1 MTSTDQARRRN
12 KVTPIYVIAGFLG
25 SGKTTLLKRALVHE
39 LDRGVK
45 PAVLMNE
52 FGEVDVDGALLHD
65 HPCSKDIELQALLS
79 GCICCDLSGEFSE
92 KVGHLVKETKG
103 APLFI
108 ETTGLADTGQVVM
121 GVEKALVQS
130 RSKIRGAL
138 ASVIVMVDGPRFLK
152 LGAYWPAAE
161 DHLKQADV
169 VVLNKLDQINS
180 RQADLVE
187 RRIRGVNPT
196 VTIVRAVHAEVEVGR
211 LFTGVAMMK
220 APSIEPGAVKD
231 SATGYQSGSF
241 KILKPFDPVRLEA
254 WLKRFERS
262 VIRMKGFV
270 NVQGREG
277 LQELQWVMGSLDL
290 TPYHSSKPSQ
300 AMVVVIGRRVPWQR
314 FLEGLEACLVRRASQ
329 TKRQTKRWNRAAR
342 RTA

>member
-1 MTSTDQARRRN
+1 MTSTDTARCRN
-12 KVTPIYVIAGFLG
+12 KMTPIYVIAGFLG
-25 SGKTTLLKRALVHE
+25 SGKTTLLKRALAHE

-65 HPCSKDIELQALLS
+65 HPRSKDIGLQALLS

-108 ETTGLADTGQVVM
+108 ETTGLADTSQVVM
-121 GVEKALVQS
+121 GVEKALTQS
-130 RSKIRGAL
+130 DSRTRGAL

-169 VVLNKLDQINS
+169 VVLNKLDQVNGG
-180 RQADLVE
+180 QADLVE
-187 RRIRGVNPT
+187 RRIKVVNPT
-196 VTIVRAVHAEVEVGR
+196 ATIVRAVHAEVELDR
-211 LFTGVAMMK
+211 IFTGMAMIK
-220 APSIEPGAVKD
+220 TPSIEQGSVKD

-254 WLKRFERS
+254 WLRRFERS

-270 NVQGREG
+270 NVQGRTG
-277 LQELQWVMGSLDL
+277 FQELQWVMGSLAL
-290 TPYHSSKPSQ
+290 TPYTGTKQSQ
-300 AMVVVIGRRVPWQR
+300 ARLVVIGRRVPWQR
-314 FLEGLEACLVRRASQ
+314 FLEGLETCLVRPARR
-329 TKRQTKRWNRAAR
+329 TKRQTTRWNGTTR
-342 RTA
+342 RTS